1 MENKD
6 IYETPEIEIENLKN
20 DIVTVSN
27 DSEWDEDI
35 GEVIPGVFD

>member
-27 DSEWDEDI
+27 ESEWDEDME
-35 GEVIPGVFD
+35 EVIPGVFD